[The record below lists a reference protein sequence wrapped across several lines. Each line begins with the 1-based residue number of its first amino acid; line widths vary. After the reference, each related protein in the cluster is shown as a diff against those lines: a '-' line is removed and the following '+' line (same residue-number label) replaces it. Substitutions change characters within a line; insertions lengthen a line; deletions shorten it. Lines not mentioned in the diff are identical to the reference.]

1 MRLRIELDT
10 NTKADENN
18 SSGSRYHFIGFEQIE
33 NGNTNEEEM
42 HEMLTIWR
50 LSCPKLF
57 QIYNIIIGYQTKSFV
72 VTRHGQLGQPRL
84 PCCSPVSSREQTKM
98 CMRNDGVINID
109 VFKVLLHL

>member
-42 HEMLTIWR
+42 HEMLTI
-50 LSCPKLF
+50 
-57 QIYNIIIGYQTKSFV
+57 
-72 VTRHGQLGQPRL
+72 
-84 PCCSPVSSREQTKM
+84 
-98 CMRNDGVINID
+98 
-109 VFKVLLHL
+109 